1 MNTAQAIT
9 ALKQFCPAAGA
20 AEGNITHKQTAVSA
34 ILPFLIF
41 LVFCTES
48 YAQSGVAND
57 TLRGVVVEQDAQ
69 GVFQPLP
76 MAHVYWLGTQRGT
89 TTNTMG
95 AFILPAH
102 PETRQ
107 LVVSYTGYDP
117 DTLFIRDYRNIQV
130 VLRIQ
135 DRFGLVEVTEQRA
148 PSFIARAEARNTR
161 VITEG
166 ELFKA
171 ACCNLSESF
180 ETNPSVEVTYTDA
193 ASGVKQIQL
202 LGLSGAYVQLLKENL
217 PGIRGLATHYGLALL
232 PGSWID
238 EMQLTQGAGSVVNG
252 YESLT
257 GQINLEVKKP
267 DYPGRVMLNAYQNQM
282 GRSEANLVFAQPL
295 SNRWNSSLLLHAN
308 KMEGKPDINN
318 DGFVDLPAGRQWN
331 GLLRL
336 HYNDGQGLTGQIA
349 FRGVD
354 DRRRGGQVSY
364 LHDLDR
370 NEQAG
375 VYGLKTGIGQ
385 QEVFGKIGYVFPAHK
400 YRSIGFL
407 WNASATQLDN
417 QFGQRD
423 YHGAQHTRSAQLIY
437 QDIVGDTRNRYRAGL
452 SWLNDR
458 YTERIDSLAIS
469 SNAPPVPEDSSRL
482 DFVRHERVPGVF
494 TELTLER
501 GKHLWVLGLR
511 YDRHNLYGGQWCPRL
526 NWKWNISDNNQLRFS
541 TGRGFRVA
549 SVLAE
554 QQGGL
559 VSGRRLIIDRQNER
573 GAFGLNAERAWH
585 VGLHGNHDFR
595 FRYRSARVSMD
606 VQQTWFTGQVVA
618 DYDQSPTELHLYSL
632 DGTSFSRSAQL
643 EVEVQ
648 PRKRMELRLA
658 YRLQDVQTDYRGGRL
673 TRPLV
678 PRSRGLMNLSWKTK
692 SRWDFDFTLHTYG
705 SKRLPSTKA
714 NPDSLRM
721 RSMSPVYAVGFFQLT
736 KNFDRSSFYLG
747 IENLT
752 DFRQTDLIISPQ
764 QPFSPYFDA
773 SLVWGPAIE
782 RMIYVG
788 WRWRLIPAM

>member
-1 MNTAQAIT
+1 MDHMSTMNRMG
-9 ALKQFCPAAGA
+9 LAG
-20 AEGNITHKQTAVSA
+20 
-34 ILPFLIF
+34 
-41 LVFCTES
+41 LVLLLLCVH
-48 YAQSGVAND
+48 AQSWAQPVGVVD

-69 GVFQPLP
+69 GRFQPLP

-89 TTNTMG
+89 TTNAQG
-95 AFILPAH
+95 AFTLSAH

-107 LVVSYTGYDP
+107 LVIRYTGYEP
-117 DTLFIRDYRNIQV
+117 DTLFIRDYRPVQV
-130 VLRIQ
+130 VLRTQ
-135 DRFGLVEVTEQRA
+135 ERFGLVEVTEQRA
-148 PSFIARAEARNTR
+148 TSFISRAEVRNAR

-193 ASGVKQIQL
+193 ASGVKQIQM
-202 LGLSGAYVQLLKENL
+202 LGLSGAYVQLLRENL

-238 EMQLTQGAGSVVNG
+238 EMQLTQGVGSVVNG

-267 DYPGRVMLNAYQNQM
+267 DYAGRVMLNAYQNQM
-282 GRSEANLVFAQPL
+282 GRSEANLVVAQPL
-295 SNRWNSSLLLHAN
+295 SDRWSSSLLLHAN
-308 KMEGKPDINN
+308 RMEGTPDIND

-331 GLLRL
+331 GLLRF
-336 HYNDGQGLTGQIA
+336 HYNDGLGLTGQFA

-364 LHDLDR
+364 RHDQNR
-370 NEQAG
+370 ETQSG

-385 QEVFGKIGYVFPAHK
+385 QEVFGKLGYVFPAHK

-407 WNASATQLDN
+407 WSASATQLDN
-417 QFGQRD
+417 QFGYRD
-423 YHGAQHTRSAQLIY
+423 YYGAQQTRSAQLIY
-437 QDIVGDTRNRYRAGL
+437 QDILGDTRNRYRAGV

-458 YTERIDSLAIS
+458 FSEWVDTLAFHS
-469 SNAPPVPEDSSRL
+469 GGSPAHSDSSRL

-501 GKHLWVLGLR
+501 GKLLWVLGLR
-511 YDRHNLYGGQWCPRL
+511 YDQHNLYGGQWSPRL
-526 NWKWNISDNNQLRFS
+526 NGKWNISNNDQLRFS
-541 TGRGFRVA
+541 AGRGFRVA

-559 VSGRRLIIDRQNER
+559 VSSRRLIIDRKNER
-573 GAFGLNAERAWH
+573 GAFGLDAERAWH
-585 VGLHGNHDFR
+585 IGLQGNHDFR

-606 VQQTWFTGQVVA
+606 VQQTWFMGQVVA
-618 DYDQSPTELHLYSL
+618 DYDQSPTELHIYSL
-632 DGTSFSRSAQL
+632 NGASYSRSAQL

-658 YRLQDVQTDYRGGRL
+658 YRIQDVQTDYRGGRL
-673 TRPLV
+673 IRPLV

-692 SRWDFDFTLHTYG
+692 TRWDFDFTLHTYG
-705 SKRLPSTKA
+705 VKRLPSTMG
-714 NPDSLRM
+714 NPDSLVVRTQ
-721 RSMSPVYAVGFFQLT
+721 SPFYAVGFFQIT
-736 KNFDRSSFYLG
+736 KNFDRSAFYLG

-752 DFRQTDLIISPQ
+752 DFRQTDLIVSAQ

-788 WRWRLIPAM
+788 WRWRLIPAI

>member
-1 MNTAQAIT
+1 
-9 ALKQFCPAAGA
+9 L
-20 AEGNITHKQTAVSA
+20 
-34 ILPFLIF
+34 LI
-41 LVFCTES
+41 VFSLLIVNETK
-48 YAQSGVAND
+48 AQSGVVLD

-69 GVFQPLP
+69 GRFQPLP
-76 MAHVYWLGTQRGT
+76 MAHVYWMGTQRGT
-89 TTNTMG
+89 TTNG
-95 AFILPAH
+95 QGLFALPAH

-107 LVVSYTGYDP
+107 LVVRYTGYAP
-117 DTLFIRDYRNIQV
+117 DTLFIRDYRHIQV
-130 VLRIQ
+130 VLRTQ
-135 DRFGLVEVTEQRA
+135 ERFGLVEVTEQRA
-148 PSFIARAEARNTR
+148 TSFISRAEARNAR

-193 ASGVKQIQL
+193 ASGVKQIQM
-202 LGLSGAYVQLLKENL
+202 LGLSGAYVQLLRENL

-238 EMQLTQGAGSVVNG
+238 EMQLTQGVGSVVNG

-282 GRSEANLVFAQPL
+282 GRSELNAVITAPL
-295 SNRWNSSLLLHAN
+295 STKWSSSILLHAN
-308 KMEGKPDINN
+308 RMEGTPDINK

-336 HYNDGQGLTGQIA
+336 HYNNGLGLTGQLA

-364 LHDLDR
+364 RHELERENQPD
-370 NEQAG
+370 

-385 QEVFGKIGYVFPAHK
+385 QEAFGKLGYVFPAHK

-407 WNASATQLDN
+407 WSASSTQLDN
-417 QFGQRD
+417 QFGYRD
-423 YHGAQHTRSAQLIY
+423 YYGEQHTRSAQLIY
-437 QDIVGDTRNRYRAGL
+437 QDILGDPRNRYRAGL

-458 YTERIDSLAIS
+458 FSEWVDTLAVHS
-469 SNAPPVPEDSSRL
+469 TASPSRPDSSRL
-482 DFVRHERVPGVF
+482 DFMRHERVPGIF
-494 TELTLER
+494 TELSLER
-501 GKHLWVLGLR
+501 GKHLWVIGLR
-511 YDRHNLYGGQWCPRL
+511 YDQHNLYGGQWCPRL
-526 NWKWNISDNNQLRFS
+526 NWKWDVSTTDQLRFS
-541 TGRGFRVA
+541 AGRGFRVA

-559 VSGRRLIIDRQNER
+559 VSGRRLIIDRQSDR
-573 GAFGLNAERAWH
+573 GAWGLESERAWH
-585 VGLHGNHDFR
+585 LGLHGNHDFR

-606 VQQTWFTGQVVA
+606 IQQTWFTGQVVA

-632 DGTSFSRSAQL
+632 NGASYSRSAQL

-648 PRKRMELRLA
+648 PRKRMDMRLA
-658 YRLQDVQTDYRGGRL
+658 YRVQDVQTDYRGGRL
-673 TRPLV
+673 SRPLV
-678 PRSRGLMNLSWKTK
+678 PRSRGLMNVSWKTK

-705 SKRLPSTKA
+705 SKRLPSTVS

-721 RSMSPVYAVGFFQLT
+721 RSHSPVYAVGFFQVT
-736 KNFDRSSFYLG
+736 KNYDRSSFYLG

-752 DFRQTDLIISPQ
+752 DFRQTDIIVSAQ
-764 QPFSPYFDA
+764 RPFSPFFDA

-788 WRWRLIPAM
+788 WRWRLIPSI

>member
-1 MNTAQAIT
+1 MHRSSNRTIVVFSV
-9 ALKQFCPAAGA
+9 L
-20 AEGNITHKQTAVSA
+20 
-34 ILPFLIF
+34 F
-41 LVFCTES
+41 LVICLLIVHETK
-48 YAQSGVAND
+48 AQYGMPSD
-57 TLRGVVVEQDAQ
+57 TLRGVVVEQDEQ
-69 GVFQPLP
+69 GRFQPLP
-76 MAHVYWLGTQRGT
+76 MAHVYWMGTQRGT
-89 TTNTMG
+89 TTNG
-95 AFILPAH
+95 QGLFALPAH

-107 LVVSYTGYDP
+107 LVVRYTGYAP
-117 DTLFIRDYRNIQV
+117 DTLFIRDYRHIQV
-130 VLRIQ
+130 VLRTQ
-135 DRFGLVEVTEQRA
+135 ERFGLVEVTEQRA
-148 PSFIARAEARNTR
+148 TSFISRAEARNAR

-193 ASGVKQIQL
+193 ASGVKQIQM
-202 LGLSGAYVQLLKENL
+202 LGLSGAYVQLLRENL

-238 EMQLTQGAGSVVNG
+238 EMQLTQGVGSVVNG

-282 GRSEANLVFAQPL
+282 GRSELNAVITAPL
-295 SNRWNSSLLLHAN
+295 STKWSSSILLHAN
-308 KMEGKPDINN
+308 RMEGTPDINK

-336 HYNDGQGLTGQIA
+336 HYNNGLGITGQLA

-364 LHDLDR
+364 RHELERENQPD
-370 NEQAG
+370 

-385 QEVFGKIGYVFPAHK
+385 QEAFGKLGYVFPAHK

-407 WNASATQLDN
+407 WSASSTQLDN
-417 QFGQRD
+417 QFGYRD
-423 YHGAQHTRSAQLIY
+423 YYGEQHTRSAQLIY
-437 QDIVGDTRNRYRAGL
+437 QDILGDTRNRYRAGL

-458 YTERIDSLAIS
+458 FSEWVDTLAVHS
-469 SNAPPVPEDSSRL
+469 TASPSRPDSSRL
-482 DFVRHERVPGVF
+482 DFMRHERVPGIF
-494 TELTLER
+494 TELSLER
-501 GKHLWVLGLR
+501 GKHLWVIGLR
-511 YDRHNLYGGQWCPRL
+511 YDQHNLYGGQWCPRL
-526 NWKWNISDNNQLRFS
+526 NWRWNVSTTNQLRFS
-541 TGRGFRVA
+541 AGRGFRVA

-559 VSGRRLIIDRQNER
+559 VSGRRLIIDRQSDR
-573 GAFGLNAERAWH
+573 GAWGLESERAWH
-585 VGLHGNHDFR
+585 LGLHGNHDFR

-606 VQQTWFTGQVVA
+606 IQQTWFTGQVVA

-632 DGTSFSRSAQL
+632 NGASYSRSAQL

-648 PRKRMELRLA
+648 PRKRMEMRLA
-658 YRLQDVQTDYRGGRL
+658 YRVQDVQTDYRGGRL
-673 TRPLV
+673 SRPLV
-678 PRSRGLMNLSWKTK
+678 PRSRGLMNVSWKTK

-705 SKRLPSTKA
+705 SKRLPSTVG

-721 RSMSPVYAVGFFQLT
+721 RSHSPVYAVGFFQVT
-736 KNFDRSSFYLG
+736 KNYDRSSFYLG

-752 DFRQTDLIISPQ
+752 DFRQTDIIVSAQ
-764 QPFSPYFDA
+764 HPFSPFFDA

-788 WRWRLIPAM
+788 WRWRLIPSI

>member
-1 MNTAQAIT
+1 MHRSSNRTIVVFSV
-9 ALKQFCPAAGA
+9 L
-20 AEGNITHKQTAVSA
+20 
-34 ILPFLIF
+34 F
-41 LVFCTES
+41 LVICLLIVHETK
-48 YAQSGVAND
+48 AQYGMPSD
-57 TLRGVVVEQDAQ
+57 TLRGVVVEQDEQ
-69 GVFQPLP
+69 GRFQPLP
-76 MAHVYWLGTQRGT
+76 MAHVYWMGTQRGT
-89 TTNTMG
+89 TTNG
-95 AFILPAH
+95 QGLFALPAH

-107 LVVSYTGYDP
+107 LVVRYTGYAP
-117 DTLFIRDYRNIQV
+117 DTLFIRDYRHIQV
-130 VLRIQ
+130 VLRTQ
-135 DRFGLVEVTEQRA
+135 ERFGLVEVTEQRA
-148 PSFIARAEARNTR
+148 TSFISRAEARNAR

-193 ASGVKQIQL
+193 ASGVKQIQM
-202 LGLSGAYVQLLKENL
+202 LGLSGAYVQLLRENL

-238 EMQLTQGAGSVVNG
+238 EMQLTQGVGSVVNG

-282 GRSEANLVFAQPL
+282 GRSELNAVITAPL
-295 SNRWNSSLLLHAN
+295 STKWSSSILLHAN
-308 KMEGKPDINN
+308 RMEGTPDINK

-336 HYNDGQGLTGQIA
+336 HYNNGLGITGQLA

-364 LHDLDR
+364 RHELERENQPD
-370 NEQAG
+370 

-385 QEVFGKIGYVFPAHK
+385 QEAFGKLGYVFPAHK

-407 WNASATQLDN
+407 WSASSTQLDN
-417 QFGQRD
+417 QFGYRD
-423 YHGAQHTRSAQLIY
+423 YYGEQHTRSAQLIY
-437 QDIVGDTRNRYRAGL
+437 QDILGDTRNRYRAGL

-458 YTERIDSLAIS
+458 FSEWVDTLAVHS
-469 SNAPPVPEDSSRL
+469 TASPSRPDSSRL
-482 DFVRHERVPGVF
+482 DFMRHERVPGIF
-494 TELTLER
+494 TELSLER
-501 GKHLWVLGLR
+501 GKHLWVIGLR
-511 YDRHNLYGGQWCPRL
+511 YDQHNLYGGQWCPRL
-526 NWKWNISDNNQLRFS
+526 NWRWNVSTTDQLRFS
-541 TGRGFRVA
+541 AGRGFRVA

-559 VSGRRLIIDRQNER
+559 VSGRRLIIDRQSDR
-573 GAFGLNAERAWH
+573 GAWGLESERAWH
-585 VGLHGNHDFR
+585 LGLHGNHDFR

-606 VQQTWFTGQVVA
+606 IQQTWFTGQVVA

-632 DGTSFSRSAQL
+632 NGASYSRSAQL

-648 PRKRMELRLA
+648 PRKRMEMRLA
-658 YRLQDVQTDYRGGRL
+658 YRVQDVQTDYRGGRL
-673 TRPLV
+673 SRPLV
-678 PRSRGLMNLSWKTK
+678 PRSRGLMNVSWKTK

-705 SKRLPSTKA
+705 SKRLPSTVG

-721 RSMSPVYAVGFFQLT
+721 RSHSPVYAVGFFQVT
-736 KNFDRSSFYLG
+736 KNYDRSSFYLG

-752 DFRQTDLIISPQ
+752 DFRQTDIIVSAQ
-764 QPFSPYFDA
+764 HPFSPFFDA

-788 WRWRLIPAM
+788 WRWRLIPSI